1 MVKKANLETM
11 IKKEQQSNNEL
22 RLTIKNM
29 VCPRCVM
36 AVEQIFREAGIV
48 VESVVLGTVTLKEQ
62 LNYDQKSTIE
72 QHLVKMGFEIIRD
85 NKEQSVER
93 IKSIIIDLIRNREVG
108 NGLSLRMYL
117 QQQMLKEYST
127 LTRMFSYYEGITI
140 ERYYNLQRIEKA
152 KELLQ
157 YNQQT
162 IKEIAYDLGFSS
174 SQHFSSN
181 FKEYT
186 GQTPQ
191 EFRLNGTS
199 GRLPLDGI
207 SGVK

>member
-1 MVKKANLETM
+1 M

-127 LTRMFSYYEGITI
+127 LTRMFSNYEGITI
-140 ERYYNLQRIEKA
+140 EQYYNLQRIEKA

>member
-1 MVKKANLETM
+1 M

-72 QHLVKMGFEIIRD
+72 QHLGKMGFEIIRD

>member
-1 MVKKANLETM
+1 M

-127 LTRMFSYYEGITI
+127 LTRMFSNYEGITI